1 MIQNRHA
8 DNSIPTY
15 LLHRRNGRKAFQD
28 GLRDRSAFARITT
41 RLERVELGNV
51 GDHKNVGSGVFELR
65 IHYGPGY
72 RVYYAYSGNQ
82 IVLLLLGGDKTT
94 QERDIETAIAYWKHY
109 QENKTCDQ

>member
-1 MIQNRHA
+1 MQTT
-8 DNSIPTY
+8 PYQLTY
-15 LLHRRNGRKAFQD
+15 YTDVTGEKPFKKWLY

-51 GDHKNVGSGVFELR
+51 GDHKNVGSGVIELR

-72 RVYYAYSGNQ
+72 RVYYAHSGDQ
-82 IVLLLLGGDKTT
+82 IVLLLLGGDKST
-94 QERDIETAIAYWKHY
+94 QDQDIETAIAYWKHF

>member
-1 MIQNRHA
+1 MQTTLFQL
-8 DNSIPTY
+8 TY
-15 LLHRRNGRKAFQD
+15 FTDVTGEKPFKKWLY

-41 RLERVELGNV
+41 RLERVELGNI

-72 RVYYAYSGNQ
+72 RVYYAHSGNQ

-94 QERDIETAIAYWKHY
+94 QGQDIETAIAYWKYY

>member
-1 MIQNRHA
+1 MQTTLYQL
-8 DNSIPTY
+8 TY
-15 LLHRRNGRKAFQD
+15 YTDATGEKPFRKWLHS
-28 GLRDRSAFARITT
+28 LRDRSAFARIAT

-82 IVLLLLGGDKTT
+82 IVLLLLGGDKST
-94 QERDIETAIAYWKHY
+94 QEQDIVTAVAYWKNF
-109 QENKTCDQ
+109 QENKSCDK

>member
-1 MIQNRHA
+1 MQTT
-8 DNSIPTY
+8 PYQLTY
-15 LLHRRNGRKAFQD
+15 YTDGTGEKPFRKWLY

-65 IHYGPGY
+65 VHYGPGY
-72 RVYYAYSGNQ
+72 RVYYAHSGNQ

-94 QERDIETAIAYWKHY
+94 QEQDIETAIAYWKKY
-109 QENKTCDQ
+109 QENKSCDK

>member
-1 MIQNRHA
+1 MQTT
-8 DNSIPTY
+8 PYQLTY
-15 LLHRRNGRKAFQD
+15 YTDSTGEKPFKKLLY

-41 RLERVELGNV
+41 RLERVELGNA

-72 RVYYAYSGNQ
+72 RVYYAHSGNQ

-94 QERDIETAIAYWKHY
+94 QKQDIETAIAYWNHY